1 MRISKRVATHLFL
14 SGQPGGPDSRVA
26 SSERTLHARPLHL
39 GADSHH
45 ARSSRGGGP
54 GPHGVRPDP
63 LLRRHRRDPRPHVP
77 GHADHVGHL
86 LRRLEGLIPLAARR
100 RLRAP
105 DGRRD
110 RGHMSNPSRADHRKE
125 SGQALVEFILVL
137 PILILL
143 LLAIVDFSKAYNYWN
158 DQNDL
163 AHQAAR
169 YAAVGKNPG
178 GTTQNL
184 ATFIKSKGDSAELTT
199 GNGTGEGVQ
208 GNGAKVCVN
217 VPAGA
222 QVGDPVTVTVTTSYK
237 WLSLIGSA
245 VGVNKTIEGK
255 AQMRLERV

>member
-39 GADSHH
+39 GADPHH
-45 ARSSRGGGP
+45 ARSSRGEGP

-110 RGHMSNPSRADHRKE
+110 RGHMTKPSRAKHRKE

-163 AHQAAR
+163 ANQAAR
-169 YAAVGKNPG
+169 YAAVGRNPG
-178 GTTQNL
+178 LSSSRSL
-184 ATFIKSKGDSAELTT
+184 AQFVQEQADSKELR
-199 GNGTGEGVQ
+199 E
-208 GNGAKVCVN
+208 
-217 VPAGA
+217 
-222 QVGDPVTVTVTTSYK
+222 
-237 WLSLIGSA
+237 
-245 VGVNKTIEGK
+245 
-255 AQMRLERV
+255 